1 MGGRMDERTGGQK
14 DGRME
19 GRTDRLTDGR
29 TDGQIDRPTDG
40 WTDILKSPLCSTG
53 HQPFGAAAQK
63 GRKKVNR
70 EREL

>member
-1 MGGRMDERTGGQK
+1 MDERMGGQK

-53 HQPFGAAAQK
+53 HQTFGDAALLSLHQSI
-63 GRKKVNR
+63 GYH
-70 EREL
+70 